1 MTQGLRTTTA
11 GIALALTM
19 LVHAGLA
26 WWLLGLRETA
36 SKRESRPLEVVWIE
50 RPAPKPPV
58 AMDVPDIAPASPIAP
73 PPAPSPSRP
82 RRDALQAVEIDAA
95 PVAAETRLP
104 TAADL
109 LEQAGQWARD
119 QAPAADFAHAPLRRR
134 VAPRADG
141 RFAMRQSISPEDVVK
156 GIGQLLGGAGYT
168 ETPCPQIRR
177 NIANLGI
184 GGDAELAAEE
194 IRRLQQHCL

>member
-1 MTQGLRTTTA
+1 MTQGLRTTTT
-11 GIALALTM
+11 GIALALTI

-36 SKRESRPLEVVWIE
+36 SKAESKALAVVWIE
-50 RPAPKPPV
+50 RPAPAPPA
-58 AMDVPDIAPASPIAP
+58 AMDVLDVAIARPDAP
-73 PPAPSPSRP
+73 PPTLAPP

-95 PVAAETRLP
+95 PVDAETRLP

-109 LEQAGQWARD
+109 LAQVGQWARD
-119 QAPAADFAHAPLRRR
+119 QAPAADFAHDPLRRR
-134 VAPRADG
+134 VAPRAEG
-141 RFAMRQSISPEDVVK
+141 RFAMRRSISPEDVVK